1 MVDLA
6 PAAAR
11 LRPYVARLALAWP
24 PDAELPCATVVDG
37 TLAFVDISGFTA
49 LTEALSRNGKAGA
62 EELTALLDST
72 FAGLLEIAFELD
84 AELVKWGGDAVL
96 LLYTGPRHAVR
107 AVVGARRMQRLIART
122 GKLKTS
128 VGTARLRMSIGI
140 HTGDFPL
147 FLVGESHR

>member
-1 MVDLA
+1 MADD
-6 PAAAR
+6 PAAER

-62 EELTALLDST
+62 EELTTLLDST
-72 FAGLLEIAFELD
+72 FAGLLDIAFALD

-96 LLYTGPRHAVR
+96 LLYTGPRHAFA
-107 AVVGARRMQRLIART
+107 AVG
-122 GKLKTS
+122 G
-128 VGTARLRMSIGI
+128 
-140 HTGDFPL
+140 P
-147 FLVGESHR
+147 